1 MRKAIDDRDIGRV
14 RTLIVK
20 YGLPEG
26 EERVSFY
33 FFFFRNQLYVLV
45 ETRRHRQDD
54 GWSLRGRMWCLILNV
69 KLRKDDEKKYNVL
82 VQKGRFR
89 PKNRY
94 GSISVDVPRTFAS
107 DKTFSKR
114 VPQAKLELPEVLA
127 FRCMRRFA
135 GKICPGYMQK
145 GNPSAHKALELLKNC
160 MSETADGV
168 LRTLQKHIPIEN
180 PLYTIAFSPLLSFS
194 ASLRP
199 LDEIRYL
206 WDFILLFG
214 THLNILFVLGYI
226 LTQSEDIMKAG
237 SANEIQR
244 MFDPRNPRN
253 VHSRSV
259 VNVAFKMLP
268 NISPELYDA
277 LKKHSDVVA

>member
-1 MRKAIDDRDIGRV
+1 
-14 RTLIVK
+14 
-20 YGLPEG
+20 
-26 EERVSFY
+26 
-33 FFFFRNQLYVLV
+33 
-45 ETRRHRQDD
+45 
-54 GWSLRGRMWCLILNV
+54 MWCLILNV

-114 VPQAKLELPEVLA
+114 VPQAKLERVLVAFVNSSSRFRYTQGMAQWCGMFLYEMPEVLA